1 MRFSFCYV
9 SFDFRYDVVM
19 LDVNKDGKIDQE
31 EEALG
36 DAMADELIRSSS
48 YSTPVV
54 IAGVVL
60 GIAAVA
66 GIVSLLFL

>member
-48 YSTPVV
+48 SSTPVV

>member
-1 MRFSFCYV
+1 
-9 SFDFRYDVVM
+9 M

-48 YSTPVV
+48 SSTPVV